1 MIRVR
6 ISMFARRRNKD
17 RVVIFMFARRV
28 LMIRV
33 DLLMFARHRNNI
45 EQDQIGVKPNEEI

>member
-6 ISMFARRRNKD
+6 ISMFSRRRNND
-17 RVVIFMFARRV
+17 RVVIFMLARRV
-28 LMIRV
+28 LKIRV

-45 EQDQIGVKPNEEI
+45 DQDQIDVKPNEEI